1 MVPVSVAPVAEVE
14 FADAAV
20 LVDAV
25 AQAAGVAALVDVVV
39 LSLVHHLA
47 RPPLAQIADASAV
60 QVSAERV
67 LTVGLPE
74 LSQDHGSCAL
84 VVESRPLALPAAVV
98 YPLVPLGPL
107 VVPDERRVLPAPGA
121 SPFQLVVGSGA
132 AAVAFAQR
140 EQPRVVP
147 HSCLEIDQG
156 HAFHLEVVLRAW
168 R

>member
-39 LSLVHHLA
+39 LSLVDHVA
-47 RPPLAQIADASAV
+47 RPPLAQVADASAV
-60 QVSAERV
+60 PVSAERV
-67 LTVGLPE
+67 LKVGLPE
-74 LSQDHGSCAL
+74 LSRDHESGAL

-98 YPLVPLGPL
+98 YPLVPLGSL
-107 VVPDERRVLPAPGA
+107 VVPGGRRVLPAPVT
-121 SPFQLVVGSGA
+121 SPFQHAVGSV
-132 AAVAFAQR
+132 AVAVEFSQCD
-140 EQPRVVP
+140 QPRVEP
-147 HSCLEIDQG
+147 HYWLEIDQG
-156 HAFHLEVVLRAW
+156 HASHLEIVLRAW